1 MTVYSTGVDCGGPPE
16 LRNGRISNTSS
27 MTTTYNSTVKYE
39 CDDGF
44 EFIGAIDMSRT
55 CLASGNWSNG
65 EFMCSELY
73 GSYGP
78 SSAVCCHLLAHN
90 D

>member
-1 MTVYSTGVDCGGPPE
+1 MDCGGPPE

-27 MTTTYNSTVKYE
+27 TYNFTVTYE

-44 EFIGAIDMSRT
+44 EFDGAIDMSRT

-65 EFMCSELY
+65 EFMCSEFICLY
-73 GSYGP
+73 FTRSYGP
-78 SSAVCCHLLAHN
+78 SRAVCCHLLAHN

>member
-1 MTVYSTGVDCGGPPE
+1 MDCGGPPE

-27 MTTTYNSTVKYE
+27 TYNFTVTYE

-44 EFIGAIDMSRT
+44 EFGGAIDMSRT

-65 EFMCSELY
+65 EFMCSEFICLY
-73 GSYGP
+73 FTHIRKLWSIQASVLSFA
-78 SSAVCCHLLAHN
+78 SSQ
-90 D
+90 

>member
-1 MTVYSTGVDCGGPPE
+1 MDCGGPPE
-16 LRNGRISNTSS
+16 LRNGRISDTSS

-44 EFIGAIDMSRT
+44 EFDGAIDMSRT

-65 EFMCSELY
+65 EFMCSEFLY
-73 GSYGP
+73 TKHIYMEVMVHPGQCI
-78 SSAVCCHLLAHN
+78 VIC
-90 D
+90 

>member
-1 MTVYSTGVDCGGPPE
+1 MDCGGPPE

-44 EFIGAIDMSRT
+44 EFDGAIDMSRT

-65 EFMCSELY
+65 EFMCSEFICLY
-73 GSYGP
+73 FTPNTSIQGSELSFA
-78 SSAVCCHLLAHN
+78 SSQ
-90 D
+90 

>member
-1 MTVYSTGVDCGGPPE
+1 MDCGGPPE

-27 MTTTYNSTVKYE
+27 TYNFTVTYE

-44 EFIGAIDMSRT
+44 EFGGAIDMSRT

-65 EFMCSELY
+65 EFMCSEFIMFILY
-73 GSYGP
+73 TYTEVMVHPGQC
-78 SSAVCCHLLAHN
+78 VVIC
-90 D
+90 